1 MNKEPR
7 WYGLEVLPV
16 YVRISRKQ
24 LKESIEQLDNF
35 EASKSKPHLFTT
47 LIIDRLLIGFLKQNH
62 SVWVF
67 DEQSKRWSQESMNE
81 EQLRDLAELQ
91 KNVAVLKA
99 NNKELLSL
107 AREFKNR
114 DLISVASSSLKM
126 TVKQLTT

>member
-1 MNKEPR
+1 LNKEPR
-7 WYGLEVLPV
+7 LYGLEVLPV

-24 LKESIEQLDNF
+24 LKGSIEQLDNF

-47 LIIDRLLIGFLKQNH
+47 QIIDRLLKGFLKQNH

-67 DEQSKRWSQESMNE
+67 DEQCKRWSQASMNE
-81 EQLRDLAELQ
+81 EQLKDLAELQ

-114 DLISVASSSLKM
+114 DLSA
-126 TVKQLTT
+126 